1 MHSPGIYMSNVITIP
16 RPRLSPG
23 VWLLTLSAAAAFA
36 FLLIEYFMPHGAIS
50 QSRGTLL
57 VVVSTGLMFVAAPFI
72 GLSAIPRWLFLLLN
86 FIIIADI
93 ICTGIVAWFLQAPI
107 VLALMVTA
115 AAGWFA
121 HPGPDRK
128 A

>member
-1 MHSPGIYMSNVITIP
+1 MHSSGLYMSNVIVIP
-16 RPRLSPG
+16 RVRLSAG
-23 VWLLTLSAAAAFA
+23 VWLLTLSAAAACA
-36 FLLIEYFMPHGAIS
+36 FLLIEYFLPHGAIS

-72 GLSAIPRWLFLLLN
+72 GLAATPRWLFLLLN
-86 FIIIADI
+86 FLIITDI
-93 ICTGIVAWFLQAPI
+93 ICTGIVAWFLQVPI

-121 HPGPDRK
+121 HPGPNRRI
-128 A
+128 